1 MTNPRTRALA
11 ASLALAVLVVPA
23 GAQSP
28 APPSRPAAPAS
39 AVAPVAAP
47 AASPADAPA
56 AAAARQAAGTA
67 PRVAPATPRVRAM
80 DRVELEAS
88 RITGNRELPRVMYV
102 VPWRQ
107 PGAGEVDGRPVNSL
121 LYELSAPVD
130 REVARREL
138 RYGEPAAAPAAGG
151 PAP

>member
-1 MTNPRTRALA
+1 MTNPRTRARA

-47 AASPADAPA
+47 AAAPAPA
-56 AAAARQAAGTA
+56 AAGQAAGTA
-67 PRVAPATPRVRAM
+67 PRVAPAPPRVRAM
-80 DRVELEAS
+80 DRVELDAS

>member
-39 AVAPVAAP
+39 AVAPAAAP
-47 AASPADAPA
+47 AAAPAPA
-56 AAAARQAAGTA
+56 AAGQAAGTA
-67 PRVAPATPRVRAM
+67 PRVAPAPPRVRAM
-80 DRVELEAS
+80 DRVELDAS